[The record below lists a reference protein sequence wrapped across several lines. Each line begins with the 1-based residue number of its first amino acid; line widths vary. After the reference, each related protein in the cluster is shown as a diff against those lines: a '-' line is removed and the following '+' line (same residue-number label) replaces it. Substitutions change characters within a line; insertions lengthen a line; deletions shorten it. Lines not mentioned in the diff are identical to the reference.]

1 MATAKKSKPPTKKV
15 NATAKGVNT
24 CMRYFE
30 FAPTKPP
37 TPQQARL
44 KSLKQRAEIAKQAV
58 DTERKAQQ
66 IAQAQKKIQRF
77 NAINS
82 AV

>member
-1 MATAKKSKPPTKKV
+1 
-15 NATAKGVNT
+15 
-24 CMRYFE
+24 MRYFE

-44 KSLKQRAEIAKQAV
+44 RSLQQRAEIAKQAV

-66 IAQAQKKIQRF
+66 IAQAQKKIQRL

-82 AV
+82 VV

>member
-1 MATAKKSKPPTKKV
+1 
-15 NATAKGVNT
+15 
-24 CMRYFE
+24 MRYFE

-44 KSLKQRAEIAKQAV
+44 RSLQQRAEISKQAV

-66 IAQAQKKIQRF
+66 IARAQQR
-77 NAINS
+77 ILKLNS
-82 AV
+82 IKSTV

>member
-1 MATAKKSKPPTKKV
+1 M
-15 NATAKGVNT
+15 GVNT

-30 FAPTKPP
+30 FAPTKLP

-44 KSLKQRAEIAKQAV
+44 RSLQQRAEIAKQAV
-58 DTERKAQQ
+58 AAERKAQQ
-66 IAQAQKKIQRF
+66 IAQAQKKIQRL

>member
-1 MATAKKSKPPTKKV
+1 M
-15 NATAKGVNT
+15 GVNT

-44 KSLKQRAEIAKQAV
+44 RSLQQRAEIAKQAV
-58 DTERKAQQ
+58 AAERKAQQ
-66 IAQAQKKIQRF
+66 IASAQQRIRKL
-77 NAINS
+77 NA
-82 AV
+82 V

>member
-1 MATAKKSKPPTKKV
+1 
-15 NATAKGVNT
+15 
-24 CMRYFE
+24 MRYFE

-44 KSLKQRAEIAKQAV
+44 RSLKQRAEIAKQAV

-66 IAQAQKKIQRF
+66 IARAQQR
-77 NAINS
+77 ILKLNS
-82 AV
+82 IKSTV

>member
-1 MATAKKSKPPTKKV
+1 
-15 NATAKGVNT
+15 
-24 CMRYFE
+24 MRYFE

-44 KSLKQRAEIAKQAV
+44 NSLKQRAEIAKQAV
-58 DTERKAQQ
+58 DAERKAQQ
-66 IAQAQKKIQRF
+66 IAQAQKKIQRL

>member
-1 MATAKKSKPPTKKV
+1 MNRVGRRSVPYLL
-15 NATAKGVNT
+15 NI

-44 KSLKQRAEIAKQAV
+44 KNLKQRVEIAKQAV
-58 DTERKAQQ
+58 DAERKAQQ
-66 IAQAQKKIQRF
+66 IARAQQRIQKL
-77 NAINS
+77 NLIKPT
-82 AV
+82 V